1 MTVGI
6 RHLALFATLAALSVA
21 SASAGPFS
29 KKKSEAKLAEKRAA
43 IDSMAADTLKR
54 FHGANPKDE
63 SLLDKAWGY
72 AVFDNTKVA
81 LGLSGGGGRGV
92 AVEKASGKRTYMRM
106 ATGGVGVGLGVQS
119 YQVVFAF
126 ETEKA
131 FRRFVDEGWEA
142 DAAAQASAG
151 SEGANAESQFR
162 DGMAIWQFTEKGLMA
177 SANVSGTKY
186 WENDK
191 LN

>member
-1 MTVGI
+1 MI
-6 RHLALFATLAALSVA
+6 RSLHVMALFALIAATTH
-21 SASAGPFS
+21 AGPFN
-29 KKKSEAKLAEKRAA
+29 KGKSDAKLAEKRAD
-43 IDSMAADTLKR
+43 IDAMAAKTIQR
-54 FHGANPKDE
+54 FHAEAPADK
-63 SLLDKAWGY
+63 SLLEKAHAY

-92 AVEKASGKRTYMRM
+92 AVDKASGRRTYMRM
-106 ATGGVGVGLGVQS
+106 ATGGVGIGLGVQS

-126 ETEKA
+126 ENAQA
-131 FRRFVDEGWEA
+131 FERFVEDGWEA

-151 SEGANAESQFR
+151 SSGANAESQFR

-177 SANVSGTKY
+177 SANLSGTKY
-186 WENDK
+186 WKNDK

>member
-1 MTVGI
+1 MSRSAFVFA
-6 RHLALFATLAALSVA
+6 LAVIFAVTAH
-21 SASAGPFS
+21 AGPFG
-29 KKKSEAKLAEKRAA
+29 KKKPAAKLAEKRAA
-43 IDSMAADTLKR
+43 IDAMAARTLKR
-54 FHGANPKDE
+54 LHEESPADK
-63 SLLDKAWGY
+63 SLLDKAHAH

-92 AVEKASGKRTYMRM
+92 AVDPSSGKRTYMRM
-106 ATGGVGVGLGVQS
+106 ATGGVGIGLGVQS

-126 ETEKA
+126 ETAAA
-131 FRRFVDEGWEA
+131 FERFVEEGWEA

-151 SEGANAESQFR
+151 DAGANAESQFR
-162 DGMAIWQFTEKGLMA
+162 NGIAIWQFTEKGLMA

-186 WENDK
+186 WKNDK